1 MKYIVQILNS
11 HFYFYFLD
19 RCKVNETMT
28 KVGIIDFIFSR
39 FDAKQLNRRFKSRV
53 NKGIISHLAS

>member
-11 HFYFYFLD
+11 HFYFWFLD

-39 FDAKQLNRRFKSRV
+39 FDAKQLNRRFKYSR
-53 NKGIISHLAS
+53 